1 MNRQIRRAAGR
12 EQSKIH
18 HEFWT
23 VVNTFHQYTETAET
37 ESYLAKRFNA
47 IWIQFCDHWE
57 KSPHLMKPDRR
68 AFLNY
73 VTGKSEP
80 VIQAE

>member
-1 MNRQIRRAAGR
+1 
-12 EQSKIH
+12 
-18 HEFWT
+18 
-23 VVNTFHQYTETAET
+23 
-37 ESYLAKRFNA
+37 LAKRFNA

-68 AFLNY
+68 AFINY